1 MSYPSLAVIKEHL
14 EIPPATTADD
24 ALLTQLRDGAIG
36 YIEGPA
42 GAGRVFAVANDSTK
56 RFDAERDV
64 DRSTRRVL
72 YIWDDLAQITS
83 ITNGDGQSV
92 PLADIATEP
101 RNEGPYYALTI
112 KRSSSQ
118 VWTWSDTPEDAISI
132 TGRWGYSVTPP
143 ADIALAMKGIVAY
156 FYRRRASSGDADRPI
171 IGEGGTVIAAA
182 QIPRELRA
190 VVEGYRR
197 TTPR

>member
-1 MSYPSLAVIKEHL
+1 MSYPDLAEIKDYL
-14 EIPPATTADD
+14 EIPAANVKDD
-24 ALLTQLRDGAIG
+24 ALLTQLRTGAIG

-42 GAGRVFAVANDSTK
+42 GAGRVFAVAADTTR

-64 DRSTRRVL
+64 DRETRRRL

-83 ITNGDGQSV
+83 ITNGDGLAV
-92 PLADIATEP
+92 PLSDIATEP

-132 TGRWGYSVTPP
+132 VGRWGYSVTPP
-143 ADIALAMKGIVAY
+143 ADVAHAMKGIVAY

-171 IGEGGTVIAAA
+171 VGEGGAIIAAA
-182 QIPRELRA
+182 QVPRELRA